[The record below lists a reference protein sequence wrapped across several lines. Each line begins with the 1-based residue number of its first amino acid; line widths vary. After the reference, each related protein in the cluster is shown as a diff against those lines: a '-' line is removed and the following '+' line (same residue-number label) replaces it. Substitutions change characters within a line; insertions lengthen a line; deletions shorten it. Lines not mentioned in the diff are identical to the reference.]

1 MLKKIFQK
9 IHNKILFENFVESV
23 ITFLTIFLII
33 FSSHI
38 FLNNLFYSEN
48 FFFIL
53 ILVLVFIFSF
63 KDLILSSKKKS
74 VEFFNSINRELKNI
88 PLVLYE
94 NLEKEDDIFV
104 KNLKEEFLNINLKE
118 KKFYRKD
125 VREKKLSFLFISI
138 IIFLSVITFY
148 PVLLSNSLLLTE
160 KKVVLK
166 KFKDDF
172 KILSFN
178 YGGISGDLFVKSY
191 DCKIVKFEKGK
202 DYSLD
207 SYIFFKGPKV
217 ESNML
222 SLKLLKGFLIDSIL
236 TEVNPPKYT
245 LLKSFTLKGNFLD
258 ILEYSSFITEIY
270 FNDGTEYKFEL
281 KQVSKDTT
289 LFFKKGNIQDSLKI
303 NILEDKPPYVNI
315 IDIKNDISL
324 KDEADIP
331 VICRDDY
338 GNDSIYLI
346 FQGEKDSFSIPYKMF
361 GKDTILIFNIN
372 IESIKEKYKSLHFVL
387 KDNNPYKRQ
396 IGSSQVIDLI
406 REENISTF
414 IDSTYLK
421 GDFSKNIDSYSQKV
435 MDILEQL
442 EKEKKM
448 ENVNKLK
455 EELKNMSENFEKVKE
470 ELKNI
475 SEYKLPENVYK
486 KMAELKSE
494 IDKIDKNLIENLN
507 SLLNKDFEN
516 ISEKDKEK
524 IFDKI
529 ISESKDIER
538 ELDKLKNVLKDLGKI
553 FSLNK
558 LNEDI
563 KKLIETEKKIIEKKD
578 FGKQREIT
586 EKIEGLKGETIKN
599 EDLEEYEKEL
609 SDIAKTSKESENNFS
624 KTKDVKDKLENL
636 KNKIEENLEKMSG
649 KSERYNK
656 DLIIS
661 ALLFIDQVID
671 STQDLQLVSNLYQS
685 IIDYTGEDIRSPL
698 TILLKTAQNIAQQ
711 NSQDLL
717 PLKEQNI
724 MIINF
729 LLKDNPQ
736 GEGASSLERI
746 AEQLSSISKEQQYIS
761 QMLWEMFGKG
771 EMKRDI
777 LDMLG
782 NMENSLSEKMK
793 KLGEGSNKDVGQAL
807 SDLADSLKD
816 VSKNLK
822 DGKFDEEVLKKQ
834 ERVLKRMLN
843 ITKSIYKKGID
854 EKRESYSGKD
864 YELPAKIIQ
873 PKDYGYKKY
882 FQLKKR
888 YEDVEK
894 FERKEW
900 IPIIKLYLQEILNE

>member
-1 MLKKIFQK
+1 
-9 IHNKILFENFVESV
+9 
-23 ITFLTIFLII
+23 
-33 FSSHI
+33 
-38 FLNNLFYSEN
+38 
-48 FFFIL
+48 
-53 ILVLVFIFSF
+53 
-63 KDLILSSKKKS
+63 
-74 VEFFNSINRELKNI
+74 
-88 PLVLYE
+88 
-94 NLEKEDDIFV
+94 
-104 KNLKEEFLNINLKE
+104 
-118 KKFYRKD
+118 
-125 VREKKLSFLFISI
+125 
-138 IIFLSVITFY
+138 
-148 PVLLSNSLLLTE
+148 
-160 KKVVLK
+160 
-166 KFKDDF
+166 
-172 KILSFN
+172 
-178 YGGISGDLFVKSY
+178 
-191 DCKIVKFEKGK
+191 
-202 DYSLD
+202 
-207 SYIFFKGPKV
+207 
-217 ESNML
+217 
-222 SLKLLKGFLIDSIL
+222 
-236 TEVNPPKYT
+236 
-245 LLKSFTLKGNFLD
+245 
-258 ILEYSSFITEIY
+258 
-270 FNDGTEYKFEL
+270 
-281 KQVSKDTT
+281 
-289 LFFKKGNIQDSLKI
+289 
-303 NILEDKPPYVNI
+303 
-315 IDIKNDISL
+315 
-324 KDEADIP
+324 
-331 VICRDDY
+331 
-338 GNDSIYLI
+338 
-346 FQGEKDSFSIPYKMF
+346 
-361 GKDTILIFNIN
+361 
-372 IESIKEKYKSLHFVL
+372 
-387 KDNNPYKRQ
+387 
-396 IGSSQVIDLI
+396 
-406 REENISTF
+406 
-414 IDSTYLK
+414 
-421 GDFSKNIDSYSQKV
+421 
-435 MDILEQL
+435 
-442 EKEKKM
+442 
-448 ENVNKLK
+448 
-455 EELKNMSENFEKVKE
+455 
-470 ELKNI
+470 
-475 SEYKLPENVYK
+475 
-486 KMAELKSE
+486 
-494 IDKIDKNLIENLN
+494 
-507 SLLNKDFEN
+507 
-516 ISEKDKEK
+516 
-524 IFDKI
+524 
-529 ISESKDIER
+529 
-538 ELDKLKNVLKDLGKI
+538 
-553 FSLNK
+553 
-558 LNEDI
+558 
-563 KKLIETEKKIIEKKD
+563 
-578 FGKQREIT
+578 
-586 EKIEGLKGETIKN
+586 
-599 EDLEEYEKEL
+599 LEEYEKEL

-746 AEQLSSISKEQQYIS
+746 AEQLSSMSKEQQYIS
-761 QMLWEMFGKG
+761 QMLWEMFGTG